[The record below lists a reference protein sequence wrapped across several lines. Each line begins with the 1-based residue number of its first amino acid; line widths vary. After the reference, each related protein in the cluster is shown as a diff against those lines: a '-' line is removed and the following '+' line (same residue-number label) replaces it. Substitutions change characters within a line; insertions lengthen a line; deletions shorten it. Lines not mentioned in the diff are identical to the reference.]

1 MINNTRFTLTS
12 KLDGNIGAIFVTL
25 PNGNSTDIAW
35 FKFPRD
41 HQVNDDLE
49 AINSIIPILRRRI
62 RKSLN

>member
-1 MINNTRFTLTS
+1 MINNSRFTLTS
-12 KLDGNIGAIFVTL
+12 KLDGNIAAIYITL

-35 FKFPRD
+35 LRFPTD

-62 RKSLN
+62 RKSLC

>member
-12 KLDGNIGAIFVTL
+12 KLNGNIAAVFITL
-25 PNGNSTDIAW
+25 PNGNTMDIAW
-35 FKFPRD
+35 FKFPND

-62 RKSLN
+62 RKSLT